1 VNAHSPALVAAQ
13 VNSQVEFDRAFRT
26 IAREPAY
33 RGKRLLFVSGIH
45 IDISPREGQI
55 FPLTKFVPW
64 AAYFQDSDGSHE
76 TYEQGELWEML
87 KSQTI
92 ENPDQIGLD
101 EAIQQ
106 MEGLQEVVVQGIDG

>member
-1 VNAHSPALVAAQ
+1 
-13 VNSQVEFDRAFRT
+13 
-26 IAREPAY
+26 
-33 RGKRLLFVSGIH
+33 
-45 IDISPREGQI
+45 
-55 FPLTKFVPW
+55 
-64 AAYFQDSDGSHE
+64 
-76 TYEQGELWEML
+76 ML